1 MAENLFP
8 AKFRND
14 AMHLAIAIA
23 NSVPIVASWNF
34 THMLKLSVQTHLN
47 LLCLREGY
55 GEITIV
61 APAQL

>member
-1 MAENLFP
+1 
-8 AKFRND
+8 
-14 AMHLAIAIA
+14 MHLAIAIA

-34 THMLKLSVQTHLN
+34 THMLKLSVQTRLN